1 MPIAPGLK
9 DSESVREKYFDI
21 MLKRLENYT
30 GQSIRG
36 YIEYKRSYCVNDFVN
51 DYNAYK
57 GNAYGLANTLLQTAN
72 FKPKIINKKINN
84 LFYTGQLTVPGPG
97 VPPSIISGQVVAK
110 HIVESNLI

>member
-21 MLKRLENYT
+21 MLNRLEKLTEQN
-30 GQSIRG
+30 IKAH
-36 YIEYKRSYCVNDFVN
+36 IEYKRSYCVNDFVN

-72 FKPKIINKKINN
+72 LN
-84 LFYTGQLTVPGPG
+84 LKSLTR
-97 VPPSIISGQVVAK
+97 K
-110 HIVESNLI
+110 